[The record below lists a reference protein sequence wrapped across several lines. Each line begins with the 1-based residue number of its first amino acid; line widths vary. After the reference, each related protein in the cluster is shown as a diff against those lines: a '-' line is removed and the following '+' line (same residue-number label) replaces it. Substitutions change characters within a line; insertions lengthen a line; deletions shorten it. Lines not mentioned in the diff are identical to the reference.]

1 MNSDFRPA
9 ALYSLRI
16 LTVRT
21 RCTQRQHT
29 SVNVSHFAKVPTNN
43 DPFGIQKS
51 GLKVKVKWI
60 YIVASRE
67 TSGMDHTVLP
77 AITPMPAFT
86 S

>member
-29 SVNVSHFAKVPTNN
+29 SVNVSHFAKVPINQQRSVCN
-43 DPFGIQKS
+43 SEVRVKGK
-51 GLKVKVKWI
+51 GKVDLSS
-60 YIVASRE
+60 A
-67 TSGMDHTVLP
+67 
-77 AITPMPAFT
+77 
-86 S
+86 